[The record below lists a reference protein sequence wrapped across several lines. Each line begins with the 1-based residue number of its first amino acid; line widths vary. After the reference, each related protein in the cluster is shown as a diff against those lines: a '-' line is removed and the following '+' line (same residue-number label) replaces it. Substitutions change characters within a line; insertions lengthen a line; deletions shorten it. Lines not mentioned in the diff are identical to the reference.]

1 MLCENLE
8 KRQYYFEIRAGEQKG
23 AAVVTGQPIV
33 YESKTDLYYFD
44 EVIEKGA
51 LDHTDLKDVVF
62 LVNHD
67 MAKIPLARA
76 KEGSDH
82 STMSLEVNKKGL
94 FIEVQLDIENNTEA
108 KSLYSAIKRGDITGM
123 SFLFEVAK
131 EEWENLDTEHPTR
144 YIKEIKRVLEVSAVT
159 FPAYEATHISARGK
173 EDFQKMVDSKRENQ
187 NLELEKLKALYLY
200 CSV

>member
-8 KRQYYFEIRAGEQKG
+8 KRQYYFEIRADEQKG

-76 KEGSDH
+76 KAGSDH
-82 STMSLEVNKKGL
+82 STILVSIFDVYECFDIAFSLGNAGKARISKIRTVFHTQYEKNFHVIGSDQKGTFYRSASGYRKQHRGKK
-94 FIEVQLDIENNTEA
+94 FIFCH
-108 KSLYSAIKRGDITGM
+108 KKRGHYRNV
-123 SFLFEVAK
+123 LFV
-131 EEWENLDTEHPTR
+131 
-144 YIKEIKRVLEVSAVT
+144 
-159 FPAYEATHISARGK
+159 
-173 EDFQKMVDSKRENQ
+173 
-187 NLELEKLKALYLY
+187 
-200 CSV
+200 